1 MNLPQ
6 ALIVQMEKA
15 AKAEH
20 ITLDELVRD
29 AMEHRL
35 NRRGLDE
42 VFAFGKRHAKDR
54 GLKRSDVERA
64 IADVRSQNQLKR

>member
-1 MNLPQ
+1 VPESSTAQPGKIVRVNLPQ
-6 ALIVQMEKA
+6 ALIVQMERA

-42 VFAFGKRHAKDR
+42 VFAFGNGTRKSA
-54 GLKRSDVERA
+54 G
-64 IADVRSQNQLKR
+64 